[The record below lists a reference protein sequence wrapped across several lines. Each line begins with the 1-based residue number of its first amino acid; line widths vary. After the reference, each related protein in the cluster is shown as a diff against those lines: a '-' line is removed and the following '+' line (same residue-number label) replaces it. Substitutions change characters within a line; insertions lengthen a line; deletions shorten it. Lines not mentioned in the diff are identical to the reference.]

1 MTAIDR
7 GLVADRQPIF
17 AEIRRSPWGAV
28 ARRVERYCSY
38 REPDG
43 VTTLFRLAVDR
54 ARERVDES
62 DREAVAERV
71 RAAVARSGSTQ
82 ARFAERIGTSA
93 SRLSTDASGKVTPSA
108 AMLLRIELVADE
120 PRTETLRRH
129 ATE

>member
-1 MTAIDR
+1 MLPCALTPR
-7 GLVADRQPIF
+7 P
-17 AEIRRSPWGAV
+17 P
-28 ARRVERYCSY
+28 
-38 REPDG
+38 
-43 VTTLFRLAVDR
+43 
-54 ARERVDES
+54 
-62 DREAVAERV
+62 
-71 RAAVARSGSTQ
+71 VARSGSTQ